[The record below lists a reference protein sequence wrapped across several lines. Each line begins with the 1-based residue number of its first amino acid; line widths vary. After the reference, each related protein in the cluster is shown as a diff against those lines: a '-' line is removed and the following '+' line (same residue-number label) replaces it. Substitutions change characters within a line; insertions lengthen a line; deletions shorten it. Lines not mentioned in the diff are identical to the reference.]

1 MKSYNQVLMDLLET
15 IESDGLRP
23 INHDTETLE
32 RVSVTDLQVRS
43 GYHCNM
49 NDILFFY
56 EKIERGEELESIVVN
71 KENMI
76 VDGVK
81 RYYAYMRHNYK
92 FLQIKRCDV
101 FIEEFIGEGFRIVKN

>member
-1 MKSYNQVLMDLLET
+1 VKSYNQVLMDLLET
-15 IESDGLRP
+15 IETGGLQP
-23 INHDTETLE
+23 LNHDRETLE
-32 RVSVTDLQVRS
+32 RVSMTDLQVRS
-43 GYHCNM
+43 GYHGNM

-56 EKIERGEELESIVVN
+56 EKIERGEELEPIVVN
-71 KENMI
+71 QNNII

-92 FLQIKRCDV
+92 FLQIKRSDV

>member
-15 IESDGLRP
+15 IELDGIRP
-23 INHDTETLE
+23 LNHDRETLE
-32 RVSVTDLQVRS
+32 RVSVTDLHVRS
-43 GYHCNM
+43 GYHGNM

-56 EKIERGEELESIVVN
+56 EKIERGEELEPIVVN
-71 KENMI
+71 KANMI

-92 FLQIKRCDV
+92 FLQIKRGDV